1 MIRALHCLITGTLY
15 DYVAIMLTSIVCIF
29 LQTKD
34 KGLFFQ
40 TLENGTQ
47 IQLKASSKHLIE
59 ENTLVILDM
68 SKQI

>member
-1 MIRALHCLITGTLY
+1 MKCN
-15 DYVAIMLTSIVCIF
+15 
-29 LQTKD
+29 KD

-47 IQLKASSKHLIE
+47 IQLKNDNKHLIE

-68 SKQI
+68 SKQS

>member
-1 MIRALHCLITGTLY
+1 MKC
-15 DYVAIMLTSIVCIF
+15 S
-29 LQTKD
+29 KD

-47 IQLKASSKHLIE
+47 IQIKGDSKHLIE

-68 SKQI
+68 SKKSQFKFFLFEIITKLCIKLKRKH